1 MLNLDLLQGRP
12 DTCTVLI
19 NCSEKGRFRLNTGT
33 YVTGT
38 EGTTTLCYAAK
49 CRHAEVTVPFWSQS
63 PRSHSSSA
71 NTCVHAGSLEF
82 SLGLTNNLG
91 RAEEVTI
98 TAELG
103 SQNSTEFS
111 VSVAKP
117 RLQGTSVG
125 SQFQVAQQS
134 RCLQQY
140 SSYTEDTRKT
150 AITLYR

>member
-1 MLNLDLLQGRP
+1 MCG
-12 DTCTVLI
+12 
-19 NCSEKGRFRLNTGT
+19 EH
-33 YVTGT
+33 Y
-38 EGTTTLCYAAK
+38 
-49 CRHAEVTVPFWSQS
+49 TVPGISIVHVTRNDFDI
-63 PRSHSSSA
+63 
-71 NTCVHAGSLEF
+71 CVPAGSLEA

-91 RAEEVTI
+91 RAEDITI

-111 VSVAKP
+111 VSIAKP

-140 SSYTEDTRKT
+140 SSCTEDTRKT